1 MRGKEEGEQVGQH
14 DNSTVGCLLV
24 CEKDI
29 ERKDGDVEQEVDFE
43 ESGREKARE
52 EDDGDEDVDAHA
64 NDVDL
69 HAARAIP
76 WQMWP

>member
-1 MRGKEEGEQVGQH
+1 
-14 DNSTVGCLLV
+14 LLV
-24 CEKDI
+24 REQDI
-29 ERKDGDVEQEVDFE
+29 EREDGDVEEEVQFE

-52 EDDGDEDVDAHA
+52 EEDGDEDVDAHA

-76 WQMWP
+76 WQLRP